1 MVILLITEKAE
12 DSSEPRLM
20 TAEGGEQ
27 KGRDGQKNG
36 KMGGNK
42 SKRKSR
48 NVDKDRKER
57 GKVIGNMEQTE
68 ICSSDKDAR
77 LRELRGGEN
86 FILMRAL
93 KSPC

>member
-1 MVILLITEKAE
+1 MSRNSEK
-12 DSSEPRLM
+12 
-20 TAEGGEQ
+20 

-36 KMGGNK
+36 TMGGNK

-48 NVDKDRKER
+48 NADKDRKER

-68 ICSSDKDAR
+68 ICSSDKDGR

-86 FILMRAL
+86 FILMRAP

>member
-1 MVILLITEKAE
+1 MSSNSEK
-12 DSSEPRLM
+12 
-20 TAEGGEQ
+20 

-36 KMGGNK
+36 MMGGYK

-48 NVDKDRKER
+48 NADKDRKER
-57 GKVIGNMEQTE
+57 GKVIGNTEQAE

-77 LRELRGGEN
+77 LRELGGGEN
-86 FILMRAL
+86 FILMRAP